1 MREIERALKRDIVPT
16 LGHFRPADVTDLQ
29 IEAVIDGVAKRGNA
43 MARHLLVYLRGV
55 YNHALR
61 GSPQLRHRYGLTHNP
76 ADNVGRGRRGKPG
89 NTENRRSMIASQRC
103 GDIALW
109 DALDQSGADPRT
121 ALALKLLLLT
131 GARPGEVVRAQIS
144 ELHLT
149 RSEPTWLL
157 PAQRTKNGLPHLVPL
172 VPLCAQLFTAAIGN
186 RDRGPVFPSDET
198 KDGIL
203 GEYTL
208 RQAVARLFENG
219 RLTCLTFSPKDLR
232 TTVKTGMAAL
242 RISRE
247 IRDAVQNHKPQG
259 IGDRAYN
266 FHDYADE
273 KRRALQIWTDHV
285 KKLVR

>member
-1 MREIERALKRDIVPT
+1 M
-16 LGHFRPADVTDLQ
+16 
-29 IEAVIDGVAKRGNA
+29 
-43 MARHLLVYLRGV
+43 
-55 YNHALR
+55 
-61 GSPQLRHRYGLTHNP
+61 
-76 ADNVGRGRRGKPG
+76 
-89 NTENRRSMIASQRC
+89 
-103 GDIALW
+103 
-109 DALDQSGADPRT
+109 
-121 ALALKLLLLT
+121 LLLT
-131 GARPGEVVRAQIS
+131 GARPGEVVRAEIS

-157 PAQRTKNGLPHLVPL
+157 PAQRTKNGLPHLVPSFPFAL
-172 VPLCAQLFTAAIGN
+172 QLFAAAFGN
-186 RDRGPVFPSDET
+186 RNSGPVFPSDAT

-219 RLTCLTFSPKDLR
+219 RLTCPTFSPKDLR

-242 RISRE
+242 RIRRE

-273 KRRALQIWTDHV
+273 KREALQRWTDHV
-285 KKLVR
+285 EKLVGIRQEESNKVPSPVACFHDLIQLCDQSLEVTGAVRRQVAGPYSGSDRTISTSRTRDPSDRRPISAATAAHGRGQRTKPRSWLAIS